1 MQHPSLT
8 KGLLKTFF
16 ALLLLPSCA
25 FSGENASGEI
35 TVPEIVVTATKTE
48 ETPFSL
54 PVSIETVSSSDI
66 EREVAEN
73 SSELIEKVP
82 GVSIEGSGM
91 WEAAPVIRGFSGTRT
106 LVLIDGDREN
116 NLWAGRDPL
125 TPFIGVADIE
135 RIEILKGPSSVL
147 YGSDALGGVINFITK
162 KPDFALNDDWSFA
175 PEASGTYSSVDEG
188 WQGNVAL
195 GGGGNGFDFRID
207 ASSRD
212 HGDYTDGNGNKIANS
227 QFEAMSLGAQGR
239 YMIDDQHEVSLLYR
253 HTGIDDKGV
262 PQKNNAPWSHFTKF
276 DTDTWKAA
284 YTARQFGA
292 IEELLLKGWLVDQE
306 RVYDGRINSS
316 TQPMYTLKNNRIDT
330 GAKGASLQLTFA
342 PTRQNTLVTGLDYV
356 HENAESV
363 EKQIKKKTS
372 NGKTAKEITFPPVS
386 DAHRDHIGF
395 FAQDKHVFHNG
406 SVLMGGLRYDYFS
419 ADAEDAL
426 FRTVVYEP
434 DGQTVKKVVEE
445 VNVFKEKSD
454 QALTASLGYAHP
466 LNKTMNL
473 TANIA
478 TGFRSPDMFERF
490 STRGG
495 SYIILGDPDLDA
507 EYSWNIDSG
516 IKIKSETLTGS
527 FSIFYSWV
535 ENYIDLKS
543 NPDVTFNGMETKT
556 YVNVPEAEVYGFDG
570 GVTWRPAEHLSL
582 FGNIASVIGKNT
594 TDGQRLNTIP
604 PLNGLVGFRW
614 EDSINSTSN
623 WWIELNS
630 EIFDNQENPAPNEKA
645 TPGYAVFNV
654 RSCIRFNRNIALS
667 VAVDN
672 IFDRAY
678 RSHLNYADFLYEP
691 GINLKTSLKV
701 TL

>member
-16 ALLLLPSCA
+16 ALLLLPSSA
-25 FSGENASGEI
+25 FSEENASGEI

-66 EREVAEN
+66 EREAAEN

-125 TPFIGVADIE
+125 TPFISVADIE

-162 KPDFALNDDWSFA
+162 KPDFALNDGWSFA
-175 PEASGTYSSVDEG
+175 PEASGAYSSVDEG

-239 YMIDDQHEVSLLYR
+239 YMINDHHEVSFSYR
-253 HTGIDDKGV
+253 HNGIDDKGV

-284 YTARQFGA
+284 YKARQLGA

-330 GAKGASLQLTFA
+330 GAKGVSLQLTFA

-356 HENAESV
+356 HENAKST

-419 ADAEDAL
+419 ADADDAL

-466 LNKTMNL
+466 LNKTVNL

-527 FSIFYSWV
+527 FSVFYSWV
-535 ENYIDLKS
+535 ENYIDLQN

-556 YVNVPEAEVYGFDG
+556 YVNVLEAEVYGFDG
-570 GVTWRPAEHLSL
+570 GVTWSPAEHLSL

-594 TDGQRLNTIP
+594 ADNQRLNTIP

-614 EDSINSTSN
+614 KDSINGTSN

-630 EIFDNQENPAPNEKA
+630 EIFDNQENPAPNEKT
-645 TPGYAVFNV
+645 TPGYAVFNI
-654 RSCIRFNRNIALS
+654 RSGIRFNRNIVLS

-678 RSHLNYADFLYEP
+678 RNHLNYADFLYEP
-691 GINLKTSLKV
+691 GINVKTSLKV

>member
-16 ALLLLPSCA
+16 SLLLLPSSA
-25 FSGENASGEI
+25 LSGENASGEV
-35 TVPEIVVTATKTE
+35 TAPEIVVTATKTVE
-48 ETPFSL
+48 APFSL

-66 EREVAEN
+66 ERETAEN

-147 YGSDALGGVINFITK
+147 YGSDALGGVVNFITK
-162 KPDFALNDDWSFA
+162 KPDFALNDGWSFA

-239 YMIDDQHEVSLLYR
+239 YMINDQHEVSLSYR
-253 HTGIDDKGV
+253 HNGIDDKGV

-284 YTARQFGA
+284 YKARQLGA
-292 IEELLLKGWLVDQE
+292 IEELLLKSWLVDQE

-316 TQPMYTLKNNRIDT
+316 KQPMYTLKNNRIDT

-342 PTRQNTLVTGLDYV
+342 PTLQNTLVAGLDYV
-356 HENAESV
+356 HENAESA

-372 NGKTAKEITFPPVS
+372 NGKTAKAITFPPVS

-426 FRTVVYEP
+426 FRTIVYQP

-454 QALTASLGYAHP
+454 QALTASLGYVHP
-466 LNKTMNL
+466 LNKTVNL

-516 IKIKSETLTGS
+516 VKIKSETLTGS
-527 FSIFYSWV
+527 FSIFHSWI
-535 ENYIDLKS
+535 ENYIDLQS

-570 GVTWRPAEHLSL
+570 GVTWSPAEHLSL

-594 TDGQRLNTIP
+594 TDNQRLNTIP

-614 EDSINSTSN
+614 EDSINGTSD

-630 EIFDNQENPAPNEKA
+630 EIFDNQENPAPNEKT
-645 TPGYAVFNV
+645 TPGYAVFNI
-654 RSCIRFNRNIALS
+654 RSGIRFNRNIVLS

-691 GINLKTSLKV
+691 GINVKTSLKV